1 MNKKVARI
9 SSKLYFDLYQK
20 GGDKLIAVYSILKT
34 SRNGEVKYYSYTS
47 KNNKFVGGFSLLRSK
62 TNLTLH
68 SIKKYVPI
76 LIDMELCFIDKNG
89 DFVMV
94 GNEKIKDLYNS
105 RKLVPITIGV
115 NLTETTL
122 YSFSVRSFS
131 AEKKQQAEIN
141 KKLTRREILLQGANP
156 KNLKELKRAKK
167 VLRKY
172 GEVIEI
178 NEKTV
183 LSLQGFGVLK
193 HSEENEIKDIKSS
206 GSYWKGKLKK
216 SNIIKTRREF
226 KKIRK
231 ISFSEYQSLK
241 KYGELSNIHTYK
253 NGYLVEELISSFS
266 TKSIAFIPQPEIE
279 KVVKVKIES
288 KEVEVYKKKPYLQ
301 VDMIDFWIN
310 GGD

>member
-1 MNKKVARI
+1 MSKKVARI
-9 SSKLYFDLYQK
+9 SSKLYFDLYQQ
-20 GGDKLIAVYSILKT
+20 GGDKLIAVYAILKT
-34 SRNGEVKYYSYTS
+34 SRNGEIKYYSYKS

-76 LIDMELCFIDKNG
+76 LIDMGLCFIDKNG
-89 DFVMV
+89 DFVMI

-105 RKLVPITIGV
+105 RKLVPINIGV
-115 NLTETTL
+115 NLSETSL

-131 AEKKQQAEIN
+131 AEKKQQTEIN

-156 KNLKELKRAKK
+156 KNLKAYKSAKK
-167 VLRKY
+167 VIKRY

-193 HSEENEIKDIKSS
+193 HSKENEIKDIKSS
-206 GSYWKGKLKK
+206 GSYWKSKLKK

-226 KKIRK
+226 KKIHK
-231 ISFSEYQSLK
+231 MAFSEYLSLK
-241 KYGELSNIHTYK
+241 KYGELSNRHTYK
-253 NGYLVEELISSFS
+253 NGYLVEEIVSSFS
-266 TKSIAFIPQPEIE
+266 TKSIMFTPQPKDVEIVAVNE
-279 KVVKVKIES
+279 K
-288 KEVEVYKKKPYLQ
+288 EVYKKKSYLQ
-301 VDMIDFWIN
+301 FDMIDFWVN
-310 GGD
+310 GSN

>member
-20 GGDKLIAVYSILKT
+20 GGDKLIAVYVILKT
-34 SRNGEVKYYSYTS
+34 SRNGEIKYYSHKS

-76 LIDMELCFIDKNG
+76 LIDMGLCFIDKNG
-89 DFVMV
+89 DFVMI

-105 RKLVPITIGV
+105 RKLVPINIGV
-115 NLTETTL
+115 NLSETSL

-131 AEKKQQAEIN
+131 AEKKQQTEIN

-156 KNLKELKRAKK
+156 KNLKAYKSAKK
-167 VLRKY
+167 VIKRY
-172 GEVIEI
+172 GEVIEL

-193 HSEENEIKDIKSS
+193 HSKENEIKDIKSS
-206 GSYWKGKLKK
+206 GSYWKSKLKK

-226 KKIRK
+226 KKIHK
-231 ISFSEYQSLK
+231 MGFSEYLSLK
-241 KYGELSNIHTYK
+241 KYGELSNKHTYK
-253 NGYLVEELISSFS
+253 NGYLVEEVVSSFS
-266 TKSIAFIPQPEIE
+266 TKSVMFITQP
-279 KVVKVKIES
+279 KVVEIVAVKE
-288 KEVEVYKKKPYLQ
+288 KEVYKKKPYLQ
-301 VDMIDFWIN
+301 FDMIDFWVN
-310 GGD
+310 GSK